1 MPEALSVE
9 RATELFAELLP
20 ERGPVRG
27 VSRFAEGSIS
37 GAYRVEFADA
47 GSAPAVL
54 KTYEPENLWMAGK
67 EARALRFLAEHDI
80 DVSPRLLAF
89 SRSADALGGR
99 ACVVYALLP
108 GRTLADLDAE
118 LTPGQR
124 HDVYRQL
131 GEVLRRLHD
140 VAAASYGY
148 VIDDIRNPLP
158 DNTAHMAR
166 LIERDMSGFREHNP
180 DPALA
185 EKLAAYFA
193 EHASAFAE
201 CGRPAFCHG
210 DVHELNLL
218 AELAED
224 GTCTLTGLLD
234 AQNMHAADP
243 LMDLVRLDSFS
254 MHGDATKIAG
264 LLSGYGVDAPGD
276 QPGDG
281 PDAAWPEAWRSR
293 LPLYR
298 IVLALELYSW
308 FASIGATEHLP
319 GLDRELRELV
329 GEAQVSE

>member
-1 MPEALSVE
+1 VSEALTVE
-9 RATELFAELLP
+9 RVSELFAELLP
-20 ERGPVRG
+20 ERGPVRV
-27 VSRFAEGSIS
+27 VSRFAEGSVT

-47 GSAPAVL
+47 GSAPVVL
-54 KTYEPENLWMAGK
+54 KTYEPENVWWAGK

-80 DVSPRLLAF
+80 DISPRLLAF
-89 SRSADALGGR
+89 SKSAEVLSGR

-108 GRTLADLDAE
+108 GRMLADLDGE
-118 LTPGQR
+118 LTPAQR

-131 GEVLRRLHD
+131 GKVLRRLHD
-140 VAAASYGY
+140 VPADSYGY
-148 VIDDIRNPLP
+148 VIEDIRDPLP

-166 LIERDMSGFREHNP
+166 LIDRDMSGFRGHNP

-185 EKLAAYFA
+185 DKLAAYFA

-201 CGRPAFCHG
+201 CGRPAYCHG

-218 AELAED
+218 AESAED

-234 AQNMHAADP
+234 PQNMHAADP
-243 LMDLVRLDSFS
+243 LMDLVRLDAFS

-264 LLSGYGVDAPGD
+264 LLTGYGVHAPGD
-276 QPGDG
+276 HSGNELD
-281 PDAAWPEAWRSR
+281 AWPEAWRSR

-298 IVLALELYSW
+298 IALALELYNW
-308 FASIGATEHLP
+308 FATVGATEHLP

-329 GEAQVSE
+329 GEAVAGE